1 MSKIQAKEGEFI
13 MEGEINDSIQKIVGQ
28 GKFRRIVNKT
38 PQEIE
43 TDNPSPPEIS
53 ESQRPAYITNKQ
65 WQDVLK
71 RLKKLEKDVS
81 K

>member
-1 MSKIQAKEGEFI
+1 MKGEA
-13 MEGEINDSIQKIVGQ
+13 NDSIQKIVGQ

-43 TDNPSPPEIS
+43 TDNPTPPEIS

-71 RLKKLEKDVS
+71 KLSKLENKTC
-81 K
+81 

>member
-1 MSKIQAKEGEFI
+1 MKKLQAKKGEFI
-13 MEGEINDSIQKIVGQ
+13 MEGEANDSIQKIVGQ
-28 GKFRRIVNKT
+28 GKNRRIVKKT

-43 TDNPSPPEIS
+43 TDNPTPPEIS
-53 ESQRPAYITNKQ
+53 ESQRPAYITNEQ

-71 RLKKLEKDVS
+71 RLSALEKG